1 MVRRDSVVLLLGLLI
16 ATPAAARAATSIAA
30 IVDDPASYANSQVT
44 VVGTVTGLSAGYG
57 GESIYTLEG
66 DMRRITVVSHQ
77 PPPSTGA
84 SLQVDAKVGYRAPD
98 EEFTWP
104 PLLLESTR
112 VSAP

>member
-1 MVRRDSVVLLLGLLI
+1 MARRGSAVLLLGLLT
-16 ATPAAARAATSIAA
+16 ATPAAARAATSIAS
-30 IVDDPASYANSQVT
+30 IVDDPPSYANGQVT
-44 VVGTVTGLSAGYG
+44 VVGTVTGLSVGYG

-66 DMRRITVVSHQ
+66 DTRRITVVSHQ
-77 PPPSTGA
+77 PPPAAGA

-112 VSAP
+112 APAP

>member
-1 MVRRDSVVLLLGLLI
+1 MTCRGSVVLLLGLVM
-16 ATPAAARAATSIAA
+16 AMPAAARAATSIAS

-57 GESIYTLEG
+57 GESVYTLEG

-77 PPPSTGA
+77 PPPAAGA
-84 SLQVDAKVGYRAPD
+84 RLQVDAKVGYRAPD

-104 PLLLESTR
+104 ALLLESKRTP
-112 VSAP
+112 AP